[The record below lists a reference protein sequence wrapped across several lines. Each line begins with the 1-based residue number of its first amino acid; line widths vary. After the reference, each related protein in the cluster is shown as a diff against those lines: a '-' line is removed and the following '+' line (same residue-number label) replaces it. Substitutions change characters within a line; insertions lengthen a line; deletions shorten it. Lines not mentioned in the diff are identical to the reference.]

1 LAGNESQWPGQY
13 PRDGW
18 HADPQAPA
26 VADDGPPTAAQ
37 EPPTAAQEP
46 PAAAPAPPA
55 AGQAPPPADTVPPAA
70 PYGPPAAYPPPAV
83 PYGPPG
89 NPYSPPASPY
99 TPPAAP
105 YTPPAAPYGYPGS
118 PAASY
123 AWPPAPHI
131 PPGGYQV
138 PPAGYHAPAG
148 SYPFP
153 PGGGYQVQARMNPAM
168 MHPGM
173 SAGMRA
179 ATPDRERAVDVLKA
193 GFAEGRLT
201 QEEYNLRMGQAY
213 SAKTYGELAALTA
226 DLPAGAMPTAWPVP
240 MYQPPASTNSLARA
254 SLVLGVAEFFT
265 MGLTA
270 IPAIICGHMAKK
282 EMRLTG
288 QRGDGLATSGLV
300 LGYMAVI
307 FWGILIALSIVS
319 VVITSTGT
327 GG

>member
-1 LAGNESQWPGQY
+1 MAGNESQWPGQY

-18 HADPQAPA
+18 HADPQGPA

-46 PAAAPAPPA
+46 PAAAQEPPAAAPAPP
-55 AGQAPPPADTVPPAA
+55 VPSAA
-70 PYGPPAAYPPPAV
+70 PYGPPAPYPPP
-83 PYGPPG
+83 
-89 NPYSPPASPY
+89 
-99 TPPAAP
+99 
-105 YTPPAAPYGYPGS
+105 APYGYPGQ

-123 AWPPAPHI
+123 AWPPAPHV

-138 PPAGYHAPAG
+138 PPGGYHAPMG
-148 SYPFP
+148 GYPFP
-153 PGGGYQVQARMNPAM
+153 QGGGYQAQARVNPGMMNPAM
-168 MHPGM
+168 MNPAM

-193 GFAEGRLT
+193 GFTEGRLT
-201 QEEYNLRMGQAY
+201 QEEYNHRMGQAY

-240 MYQPPASTNSLARA
+240 VYQPPASTNSLARA

-327 GG
+327 GP

>member
-18 HADPQAPA
+18 HADPQGPA

-46 PAAAPAPPA
+46 PTAVQEPPAAAPAPPA
-55 AGQAPPPADTVPPAA
+55 GGPVPPPAATVPPAFPYA
-70 PYGPPAAYPPPAV
+70 PPV
-83 PYGPPG
+83 
-89 NPYSPPASPY
+89 SPY
-99 TPPAAP
+99 TPPA
-105 YTPPAAPYGYPGS
+105 PPAAPYGYPG
-118 PAASY
+118 PPPASY

-131 PPGGYQV
+131 PPAGYQV
-138 PPAGYHAPAG
+138 PPAGYHAPM
-148 SYPFP
+148 
-153 PGGGYQVQARMNPAM
+153 GGYQVQARMNPGM
-168 MHPGM
+168 MNPGVM
-173 SAGMRA
+173 NAGMRA

-201 QEEYNLRMGQAY
+201 QEEYNHRMGQAY

-226 DLPAGAMPTAWPVP
+226 DLPAGAMPAAWPVP
-240 MYQPPASTNSLARA
+240 VYQPPASTNSLARA

-282 EMRLTG
+282 EMRMTG

-319 VVITSTGT
+319 VVITSTGAGT
-327 GG
+327 